1 MNKFYETLMVGV
13 IPVFLGVSLYAY
25 ITGDAVLHVMSYQGP
40 IVAGGIL
47 GWLSVMRA
55 NKDRVYSPSV
65 TEELMP
71 IIGLV
76 FRKYTPLLITAGV
89 VIMSI
94 WLVPNFYRLEIY
106 NPIYYVASFISEIVG
121 GFLVGVTIPSLRFI
135 EKVILYS
142 LGVGADLFY
151 VYIIYIGSTMFGISQ
166 SVMLNYV
173 LATVFLV
180 KAPEG
185 IALSLYIARK
195 IGML

>member
-1 MNKFYETLMVGV
+1 MSKFYETVMVV
-13 IPVFLGVSLYAY
+13 LIPVLLGVSLYAY
-25 ITGDAVLHVMSYQGP
+25 ITGDAVLHIMSYQGP

-55 NKDRVYSPSV
+55 NKDRVFSPSV
-65 TEELMP
+65 AEELMP
-71 IIGLV
+71 LIGLV
-76 FRKYTPLLITAGV
+76 YRKYAPFLISVGV
-89 VIMSI
+89 VLMSI
-94 WLVPNFYRLEIY
+94 WLVPTFYKLEVDE
-106 NPIYYVASFISEIVG
+106 PLYYVASFISEIVG
-121 GFLVGVTIPSLRFI
+121 GFLVGVTIPSLTFI

-142 LGVGADLFY
+142 MGIGADLFY
-151 VYIIYIGSTMFGISQ
+151 IYIIFIGSTMFGIPQ

-185 IALSLYIARK
+185 VALSLYIARK

>member
-1 MNKFYETLMVGV
+1 MNKFYETLTVAL
-13 IPVFLGVSLYAY
+13 IPLFLGVSLYAY
-25 ITGDAVLHVMSYQGP
+25 VTGDAVLHVMSYQGP

-71 IIGLV
+71 LIGLV
-76 FRKYTPLLITAGV
+76 YRKYAPFLISVGIV
-89 VIMSI
+89 LMSV
-94 WLVPNFYRLEIY
+94 WLVPSFYKLEVDE
-106 NPIYYVASFISEIVG
+106 PLYYVASFISEIVG
-121 GFLVGVTIPSLRFI
+121 GFLVGVTIPSLKFI

-142 LGVGADLFY
+142 MGVGADLFY
-151 VYIIYIGSTMFGISQ
+151 IYIIYIGSTMFGIPQ

-173 LATVFLV
+173 LATVLLV

-185 IALSLYIARK
+185 VALSLYIARK